1 MYYVHAVLVSNFK
14 LSYSLTK
21 ISPPPLPFCY
31 LSTVGEGGMILIRL
45 SILDDVYKYQI
56 RCDMCMQVTLS
67 D

>member
-1 MYYVHAVLVSNFK
+1 MYYVHAVLVSDFK

-21 ISPPPLPFCY
+21 ISPPLPICY

-56 RCDMCMQVTLS
+56 RYVHASYFIRLK
-67 D
+67 